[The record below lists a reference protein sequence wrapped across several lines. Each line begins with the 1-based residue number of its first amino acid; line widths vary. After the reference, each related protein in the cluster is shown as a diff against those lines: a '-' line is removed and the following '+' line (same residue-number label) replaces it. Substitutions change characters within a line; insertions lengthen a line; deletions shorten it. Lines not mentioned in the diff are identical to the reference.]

1 MMFVI
6 YNNIEHLYYSKVF
19 SWCNLKLA
27 DRFTNEEIINHPVSD
42 DCQWLTEETAEA
54 FESIPWED

>member
-1 MMFVI
+1 MKYVI

-27 DRFTNEEIINHPVSD
+27 DRFIEDQMEMILPENSIWMSEED
-42 DCQWLTEETAEA
+42 AKQ
-54 FESIPWED
+54 FESIPWID